1 MNWPAPPGG
10 ARAPT
15 QESLG
20 LLPPLPPS
28 PPPPPPPP
36 APNLEMVSLYVFNYR
51 EIPLSLARSLLH

>member
-20 LLPPLPPS
+20 LLPP
-28 PPPPPPPP
+28 PPPPT
-36 APNLEMVSLYVFNYR
+36 PNLEMVSLYVFNYR